1 MTRSFCLALALASI
15 AAPVSAQSLEE
26 AQHQLDIGHAAA
38 AAEMA
43 TALVDQGTR
52 VGTDLAPLYRVLGL
66 ASATAGNED
75 AAREAFTRWLA
86 LDPEG
91 RLDRSLP
98 DEVRSPFLEARG
110 FWASSGQRLGAQATL
125 RADASGLDV
134 SITDPASMVARVRV
148 RVRPAG
154 GAWSDVMRSPAP
166 SLAIDVPGLSAAR
179 ALDYS
184 ITFLDVSGNRIWHD
198 GSDDAPLHAG
208 EAAHTT
214 TTVETTTTTTPGTPE
229 SAADPTGFVVG
240 AVIAGVIAAGAVITA
255 AIFHADRER
264 LAGIYNGDGS
274 GCTGS
279 GTTRGDVCAPQRSA
293 ISTDEVVA
301 GVLYGV
307 AGAAAITAI
316 VLALMAPSSPSADH
330 AAVSCGA
337 GPGQFGLACG
347 GSF

>member
-1 MTRSFCLALALASI
+1 MTRPLWLALAFLSI
-15 AAPVSAQSLEE
+15 AAPASAQSLEE
-26 AQHQLDIGHAAA
+26 AQQQLDSGHAAA

-43 TALVDQGTR
+43 TTLVDQGTR
-52 VGTDLAPLYRVLGL
+52 VGTDLAPLYRLIGL

-86 LDPEG
+86 LEPEG

-134 SITDPASMVARVRV
+134 TIGDPASMVARVRV

-166 SLAIDVPGLSAAR
+166 SLAVDVPGLTAAR
-179 ALDYS
+179 TLDYS
-184 ITFLDVSGNRIWHD
+184 ITFLDASGNRIWHD
-198 GSDDAPLHAG
+198 GSDEAPLHAG
-208 EAAHTT
+208 ESTHATT
-214 TTVETTTTTTPGTPE
+214 TAVATTTTPTETPVA
-229 SAADPTGFVVG
+229 AADPTGFVVG
-240 AVIAGVIAAGAVITA
+240 AVVAGVIAAGAVVA
-255 AIFHADRER
+255 AAVFHADRER
-264 LAGIYNGDGS
+264 LAGIYNGDGT

-293 ISTDEVVA
+293 IGTDEVVA
-301 GVLYGV
+301 SVLYGV
-307 AGAAAITAI
+307 AGAAAVTAI
-316 VLALMAPSSPSADH
+316 LLAVMVPSSPSADR
-330 AAVSCGA
+330 AAFSCGA
-337 GPGQFGLACG
+337 GPGQIGLACG